1 MIKSRLKSETYLKPT
16 AACHTKASSKKNT
29 GITGRTFT
37 SGSKIL
43 YASGNV
49 AINRLSGIKNR
60 PPSRA
65 KMNFTTSKKPFF
77 CLKIFYPKVYKIGLF
92 MAIAKTKNIKKF
104 LQGFNVAVLSLLL
117 CICTFAFSADAWAS
131 VQIKLT
137 NITYEPC
144 TGDAGKNMVLG
155 GGIMSAK
162 CYMIKGNTDNPSGK
176 VVYNADIFGRIYDAN
191 GNDAMPER
199 ARLGAVEEIP
209 AGKSDFEIMVAI
221 PAEQPEPLELKQ
233 FKASGFAGKVRR

>member
-1 MIKSRLKSETYLKPT
+1 
-16 AACHTKASSKKNT
+16 
-29 GITGRTFT
+29 
-37 SGSKIL
+37 
-43 YASGNV
+43 
-49 AINRLSGIKNR
+49 
-60 PPSRA
+60 
-65 KMNFTTSKKPFF
+65 
-77 CLKIFYPKVYKIGLF
+77 
-92 MAIAKTKNIKKF
+92 MAIAKTDAKTDTKTENLKK
-104 LQGFNVAVLSLLL
+104 LSQVCKATVLSLLL
-117 CICTFAFSADAWAS
+117 CICTLALSAPAWAT

-137 NITYEPC
+137 NVIYEPC

-155 GGIMSAK
+155 GGVMSAK
-162 CYMIKGNTDNPSGK
+162 CYMIKGETNNPSGK

-209 AGKSDFEIMVAI
+209 AGHSDFQIMVAI

>member
-1 MIKSRLKSETYLKPT
+1 MANLKTIQFKNFFKTFQAT
-16 AACHTKASSKKNT
+16 ALV
-29 GITGRTFT
+29 I
-37 SGSKIL
+37 
-43 YASGNV
+43 
-49 AINRLSGIKNR
+49 
-60 PPSRA
+60 
-65 KMNFTTSKKPFF
+65 
-77 CLKIFYPKVYKIGLF
+77 
-92 MAIAKTKNIKKF
+92 
-104 LQGFNVAVLSLLL
+104 LL
-117 CICTFAFSADAWAS
+117 CLCSFALSAPAWAN

-137 NITYEPC
+137 NVVYEPC
-144 TGDAGKNMVLG
+144 TGDIGKNMVLG

-162 CYMIKGNTDNPSGK
+162 CYMIKGEANNSSGK

-199 ARLGAVEEIP
+199 GRLGAVEQIP

>member
-1 MIKSRLKSETYLKPT
+1 
-16 AACHTKASSKKNT
+16 
-29 GITGRTFT
+29 
-37 SGSKIL
+37 
-43 YASGNV
+43 
-49 AINRLSGIKNR
+49 
-60 PPSRA
+60 
-65 KMNFTTSKKPFF
+65 MNFTTTKKLFF
-77 CLKIFYPKVYKIGLF
+77 FLKIFYPSVYKIGLF
-92 MAIAKTKNIKKF
+92 MAIATHNAANEQAVTFKN
-104 LQGFNVAVLSLLL
+104 LLKIFQVSALALIL
-117 CICTFAFSADAWAS
+117 CICTLAFSTPAWAT

-137 NITYEPC
+137 NVIYEPC

-155 GGIMSAK
+155 GGVMSAK
-162 CYMIKGNTDNPSGK
+162 CYMIKGEANNPSGK

-209 AGKSDFEIMVAI
+209 SGNSNFEIMVAI

>member
-1 MIKSRLKSETYLKPT
+1 
-16 AACHTKASSKKNT
+16 
-29 GITGRTFT
+29 
-37 SGSKIL
+37 
-43 YASGNV
+43 
-49 AINRLSGIKNR
+49 
-60 PPSRA
+60 
-65 KMNFTTSKKPFF
+65 
-77 CLKIFYPKVYKIGLF
+77 
-92 MAIAKTKNIKKF
+92 MAITKTENSQKL
-104 LQGFNVAVLSLLL
+104 LQVCKITVLSFLLF
-117 CICTFAFSADAWAS
+117 ICTFAYSATPAWAN

-137 NITYEPC
+137 NVTYEPC

-162 CYMIKGNTDNPSGK
+162 CYMIKGDANNASGK

-209 AGKSDFEIMVAI
+209 TGKSDFQIMVAI

>member
-1 MIKSRLKSETYLKPT
+1 MTTPNFKMTGFSAIDFVYFFISILKKSFKTFWKT
-16 AACHTKASSKKNT
+16 AQVTA
-29 GITGRTFT
+29 
-37 SGSKIL
+37 
-43 YASGNV
+43 
-49 AINRLSGIKNR
+49 
-60 PPSRA
+60 
-65 KMNFTTSKKPFF
+65 
-77 CLKIFYPKVYKIGLF
+77 
-92 MAIAKTKNIKKF
+92 
-104 LQGFNVAVLSLLL
+104 LSLLL
-117 CICTFAFSADAWAS
+117 CLCTFALSTPAWAN

-137 NITYEPC
+137 NVIYEPC

-162 CYMIKGNTDNPSGK
+162 CYMIKGEANNSSGK

-199 ARLGAVEEIP
+199 ARLGAVEQIP

>member
-1 MIKSRLKSETYLKPT
+1 LKPT

-49 AINRLSGIKNR
+49 AINRLSGMKNR

-77 CLKIFYPKVYKIGLF
+77 FLKIFYLRVYKIGLF
-92 MAIAKTKNIKKF
+92 MAISNSQTKIPKNFFKIFKVTLF
-104 LQGFNVAVLSLLL
+104 ALLL
-117 CICTFAFSADAWAS
+117 CICTFAFSAPAWAN

-137 NITYEPC
+137 NVTYEPC

-155 GGIMSAK
+155 GGVMSAK
-162 CYMIKGNTDNPSGK
+162 CYMIKGEANNPSGK

-209 AGKSDFEIMVAI
+209 TGTSDFQIMVAI

>member
-1 MIKSRLKSETYLKPT
+1 
-16 AACHTKASSKKNT
+16 
-29 GITGRTFT
+29 
-37 SGSKIL
+37 
-43 YASGNV
+43 
-49 AINRLSGIKNR
+49 
-60 PPSRA
+60 
-65 KMNFTTSKKPFF
+65 
-77 CLKIFYPKVYKIGLF
+77 
-92 MAIAKTKNIKKF
+92 MAIAKTENLKKL
-104 LQGFNVAVLSLLL
+104 LQVCKAMILSLML
-117 CICTFAFSADAWAS
+117 CIFTFAFSAPAWAS

-137 NITYEPC
+137 NVTYESC

-155 GGIMSAK
+155 GGVMSAK
-162 CYMIKGNTDNPSGK
+162 CYMIKGNASNPSGK

-209 AGKSDFEIMVAI
+209 AGNSDFQIMVAI

>member
-1 MIKSRLKSETYLKPT
+1 LKPT
-16 AACHTKASSKKNT
+16 AACHTNASSKKNT

-77 CLKIFYPKVYKIGLF
+77 FLKIFYPRVYKIGLF
-92 MAIAKTKNIKKF
+92 MAIANHKISNEQSVTFKNLLKIF
-104 LQGFNVAVLSLLL
+104 QVSALSLML
-117 CICTFAFSADAWAS
+117 CICTLAFSTPAWAN

-137 NITYEPC
+137 NVIYEPC

-155 GGIMSAK
+155 GGVMSAK
-162 CYMIKGNTDNPSGK
+162 CYMIKGEANNTSGK

-209 AGKSDFEIMVAI
+209 TGTSNFQIMVAV

>member
-1 MIKSRLKSETYLKPT
+1 
-16 AACHTKASSKKNT
+16 
-29 GITGRTFT
+29 
-37 SGSKIL
+37 
-43 YASGNV
+43 
-49 AINRLSGIKNR
+49 
-60 PPSRA
+60 
-65 KMNFTTSKKPFF
+65 
-77 CLKIFYPKVYKIGLF
+77 
-92 MAIAKTKNIKKF
+92 MAIATHKMATDKAISFKNLAKV
-104 LQGFNVAVLSLLL
+104 LQVSALSLML
-117 CICTFAFSADAWAS
+117 CLCTLVFSTAAWAN

-137 NITYEPC
+137 NVIYEPC
-144 TGDAGKNMVLG
+144 TGEAGKHMVLG
-155 GGIMSAK
+155 GGVMSAK
-162 CYMIKGNTDNPSGK
+162 CYMIKGEANNTSGK

>member
-1 MIKSRLKSETYLKPT
+1 LKPT
-16 AACHTKASSKKNT
+16 EACHTKASSKKNT

-49 AINRLSGIKNR
+49 EISRLSGIKYR

-65 KMNFTTSKKPFF
+65 KMNFTTSKKRFF
-77 CLKIFYPKVYKIGLF
+77 FLKIFYQRIYQRGLF
-92 MAIAKTKNIKKF
+92 MAIAKTPNPQKI
-104 LQGFNVAVLSLLL
+104 LQVFNVAFLSLLL
-117 CICTFAFSADAWAS
+117 CICTLAFSATAWAN

-137 NITYEPC
+137 NVNYEPC

-155 GGIMSAK
+155 GGVMSAK
-162 CYMIKGNTDNPSGK
+162 CYMIKGDANNASGK

-209 AGKSDFEIMVAI
+209 AGHSDFQIMVAI